1 MDFHLRDDKLHVVA
15 APGAGKTTLGIEVI
29 SRLNRPSL
37 ILCPTNTIKNQWKER
52 IRTSFLQEKDY
63 GIVSTDI
70 RKPGYITVITYQ
82 ALLAAFCGFDEEPE
96 DNRPEDDE
104 RTEKEYTITASSR
117 FRMDKAEDIIGI
129 LKSAEVSL
137 LCFDEAHHLRKE
149 WWKALTY
156 LNEHLKPEQT
166 LALTATPPY
175 DADFNEWKRYQ
186 TLCGDIDEVISIP
199 ELVKNGD
206 LCPHQDF
213 IHFSQLHQRE
223 RELLENHRQHVN
235 IMLEKLREDKRLQDL
250 LAGMRFLRAED
261 EDTEAILDDPEFYVS
276 IASLLNENGYT
287 IPSRFLGLFDAS
299 PSEIPRFD
307 IKQAT
312 VFLNGFLYVEKEEWK
327 DLEAIRDEYFN
338 QAKRTGLTDGKKFVL
353 DGNEKFC
360 RQIAGSIGK
369 LDSIVSIV
377 DLESRLLKEDLRMVI
392 LADFIRMNDQDC
404 STLGVVPTWRKLK
417 DKFQGSIS
425 LGVLCGSL
433 ILLPKNTVERLQKLI
448 SENGIADDAITLDHF
463 GGDGNYVRIVPKEG
477 IRNHIVRLVTDMFNA
492 GNLTVLVGTQALLGE
507 GWDAPSINSLI
518 LSSTV
523 SSYMLS
529 NQMRGR
535 AIRIDRN
542 HPDKVSNIW
551 HLATYDPKFGNYSY
565 DLTQLATRFEGYEA
579 PSYSGNHEIVSG
591 IERVLMPNPLGV
603 PETNIALAKNRNL
616 TRRWWKDA
624 LFTGYGNTP
633 PIGLSTGVQ
642 AEALT
647 VRSLRYTGYMYYIWL
662 LLPLAVLTGTV
673 EGVMKQIAIVI
684 LETLS
689 DQGLI
694 KTSIKQV
701 GLKVHDEKGELFV
714 SCANLPADE
723 NNLFIQSLQEFLDPV
738 ENPRYLLVRHTR
750 FLKKI
755 RQTDYFAIPS
765 AISPNKKGVEIFKGL
780 WKLYIGDCDI
790 IYTRSAEGRRVLLK
804 ARKYAFSAIN
814 KRASKRL
821 SKWQ

>member
-1 MDFHLRDDKLHVVA
+1 MN
-15 APGAGKTTLGIEVI
+15 GSGI
-29 SRLNRPSL
+29 
-37 ILCPTNTIKNQWKER
+37 K
-52 IRTSFLQEKDY
+52 
-63 GIVSTDI
+63 
-70 RKPGYITVITYQ
+70 
-82 ALLAAFCGFDEEPE
+82 
-96 DNRPEDDE
+96 
-104 RTEKEYTITASSR
+104 R
-117 FRMDKAEDIIGI
+117 F
-129 LKSAEVSL
+129 
-137 LCFDEAHHLRKE
+137 
-149 WWKALTY
+149 
-156 LNEHLKPEQT
+156 
-166 LALTATPPY
+166 
-175 DADFNEWKRYQ
+175 
-186 TLCGDIDEVISIP
+186 

-223 RELLENHRQHVN
+223 RELLENHRQNVN
-235 IMLEKLREDKRLQDL
+235 IMLEKLREDKRLQDH
-250 LAGMRFLRAED
+250 LAGMRFLQAED

-312 VFLNGFLYVEKEEWK
+312 VFLNGFLHVEKEEWK
-327 DLEAIRDEYFN
+327 DLEPIRNEYFN

-404 STLGVVPTWRKLK
+404 STLGVVPIWRKLK

-433 ILLPKNTVERLQKLI
+433 ILLPKNTVERLQRLI
-448 SENGIADDAITLDHF
+448 SENGIADDAISLDHF

-603 PETNIALAKNRNL
+603 PETNIALAKNRDL

-662 LLPLAVLTGTV
+662 LLPLAVFLFYLPNPVRGIVAVIALLVGIIAWHFCRTGTV

-701 GLKVHDEKGELFV
+701 GLKVHDEKGELFI

-765 AISPNKKGVEIFKGL
+765 ASSPNKKGVEIFKGL